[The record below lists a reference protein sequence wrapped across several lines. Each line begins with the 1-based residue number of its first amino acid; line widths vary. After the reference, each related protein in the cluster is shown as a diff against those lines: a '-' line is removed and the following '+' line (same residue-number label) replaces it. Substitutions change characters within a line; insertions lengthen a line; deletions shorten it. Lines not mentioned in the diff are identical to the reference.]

1 MIKDQLRELRAR
13 LDQLEQIALATPAE
27 NWPETFDALLERWE
41 LGAATA
47 REGCISGGVAHPAPS
62 KQEPG

>member
-1 MIKDQLRELRAR
+1 MLKDQLRELRAR

-41 LGAATA
+41 LGVATAAT
-47 REGCISGGVAHPAPS
+47 REGSDDVL
-62 KQEPG
+62 